1 MYIFR
6 FPQIYKKGTTEI
18 AMTTSKTL
26 HQKKLWISAGLKVST
41 DISADKAKEELQ
53 ALQQQTVKEKGC
65 IFFDV
70 LQHKENPDLFIL
82 WEEWINEDALKEHFN
97 QPHTKAYLAQ
107 ALTEVRYIEK
117 LEKLS

>member
-1 MYIFR
+1 MNI
-6 FPQIYKKGTTEI
+6 
-18 AMTTSKTL
+18 SKAIP
-26 HQKKLWISAGLKVST
+26 QKKLWISAGLEV
-41 DISADKAKEELQ
+41 SADMSANKAKEELQ
-53 ALQQQTVKEKGC
+53 SLQQQTVKEKGC

-70 LQHKENPDLFIL
+70 LQHKENPNLFVL
-82 WEEWINEDALKEHFN
+82 WEEWVNEDALKEHFN